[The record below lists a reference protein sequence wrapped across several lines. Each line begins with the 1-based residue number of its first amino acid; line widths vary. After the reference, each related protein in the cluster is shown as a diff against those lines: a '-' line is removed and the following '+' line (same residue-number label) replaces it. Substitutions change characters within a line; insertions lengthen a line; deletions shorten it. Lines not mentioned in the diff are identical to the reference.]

1 MNCDVHITIVAV
13 EKQEVVN
20 VIIVCGCALAP
31 FNLACKLHLL
41 CAILY
46 CHLWPAWVYHIFS
59 LYLQHG
65 MIFGEKLLN
74 IKFVLILSTAMSVTF
89 LILRRI

>member
-1 MNCDVHITIVAV
+1 MNFDVHITIVGV

-20 VIIVCGCALAP
+20 IIVCGCALAL

-46 CHLWPAWVYHIFS
+46 CHMWPVWVYHIFP
-59 LYLQHG
+59 LYLQYG
-65 MIFGEKLLN
+65 TIFGEKLLN
-74 IKFVLILSTAMSVTF
+74 IKCVLILSTALSVTF

>member
-1 MNCDVHITIVAV
+1 MNCHVHITIVAV

-20 VIIVCGCALAP
+20 IVTMCGFALAL

-46 CHLWPAWVYHIFS
+46 CHLWPVWGYHIFLS
-59 LYLQHG
+59 YLKHG

-74 IKFVLILSTAMSVTF
+74 VKCVLILSTAMSAEEN
-89 LILRRI
+89 LRY

>member
-1 MNCDVHITIVAV
+1 V
-13 EKQEVVN
+13 EKQVIVN
-20 VIIVCGCALAP
+20 VIIVCGCACTL

-41 CAILY
+41 CTILY
-46 CHLWPAWVYHIFS
+46 CHLWPVYHIFP
-59 LYLQHG
+59 LYLKHD

-74 IKFVLILSTAMSVTF
+74 IKCVLILSAALSVTL